1 MTERI
6 IVGVD
11 GSSAATAA
19 LEWAADD
26 ATRKGAT
33 LKIVCVRE
41 PRANSFSFPVSLG
54 SNDELRKNY
63 DEILAAAADRAHE
76 RAPGIKVIT
85 AQTIGAVV
93 EKLKS
98 ESESADTLVLGSR
111 GMGGFAGLVL
121 GSVGMGVVGHAAS
134 PVVIV
139 RHSAQSIYGEIVV
152 GFDGST
158 HSEAALEY
166 AFEQAR
172 LRHAQLHIIYA
183 WQALTFASR
192 ADYTGLLDEA
202 LEIESRTVDQCLAL
216 WSHKH
221 PDVRVKES
229 IVYSHPVP
237 ILVGASRTADLV
249 VVGSRGLGNLGSALL
264 GSVSHGLLHRAHC
277 PVAVVRPREEITPR

>member
-6 IVGVD
+6 VVGID
-11 GSSAATAA
+11 GSPAATAA

-26 ATRKGAT
+26 ATRKGAI

-41 PRANSFSFPVSLG
+41 PWASDFPFHAAPG
-54 SNDELRKNY
+54 SNDVLRKNY
-63 DEILAAAADRAHE
+63 DEILTAAADRAHE
-76 RAPGIKVIT
+76 RAPDIEVTT
-85 AQTIGAVV
+85 AQAIGAVV
-93 EKLKS
+93 ERLKS

-111 GMGGFAGLVL
+111 GMDGFTGLVL
-121 GSVGMGVVGHAAS
+121 GSVGMGVAGHAAS

-139 RHSAQSIYGEIVV
+139 RHSAQTVYGEIVV
-152 GFDGST
+152 GFDGSA

-192 ADYTGLLDEA
+192 ADYAGLLDEA
-202 LEIESRTVDQCLAL
+202 LERESRTVDQCLAL

-237 ILVGASRTADLV
+237 VLVGASCTADLA

-277 PVAVVRPREEITPR
+277 PVAVVRPREKIAPR